1 MDTKALTIFLKLS
14 ELGSL
19 TRASLALELTPSMVS
34 RQLAQLENQCGGK
47 LFFRNGRGVILT
59 PLGECVLPHAKAIL
73 GGVERLQRDSA
84 GIAGVPTGVV
94 RIGMMPALAPIV
106 MPQLYA
112 QVRERYPR
120 VTLSLSEGYSSEL
133 DEMLGD
139 GSIDLAII
147 FQYGRSTRE
156 GRDFLAPVDSW
167 LVAGPGVLQA
177 ADAPMAFEA
186 IARQPLALP
195 PLPNNLRV
203 TMARQAA
210 QRGIDLNVVIEISSF
225 ITLLELLEQGQCVSV
240 LPYFAVSRKLASGRL
255 SGVPVAEP
263 SIARSLVLATTSFVP
278 ASLAV
283 REVSRI
289 MRTVVLDET
298 DGLLASPVSPGAQ
311 EGAGA

>member
-1 MDTKALTIFLKLS
+1 MDTKALTIFIKLS

-19 TRASLALELTPSMVS
+19 TRASLALELTPSTIS
-34 RQLAQLENQCGGK
+34 RQLAQLETQCGGK

-59 PLGECVLPHAKAIL
+59 PLGECVLPHAQAIL
-73 GGVERLQRDSA
+73 AGVERLQRDSV
-84 GIAGVPTGVV
+84 GMAGVPTGVV
-94 RIGMMPALAPIV
+94 RIGMMPALAPILV
-106 MPQLYA
+106 PQLYA
-112 QVRERYPR
+112 HVAERYPR

-133 DEMLGD
+133 DEMLAD

-147 FQYGRSTRE
+147 FQYGRSTRA

-177 ADAPMAFEA
+177 HEAPIPFEN

-203 TMARQAA
+203 TLARQAA
-210 QRGIDLNVVIEISSF
+210 QQGIDLNVVIEISSF
-225 ITLLELLEQGQCVSV
+225 ITLLELLEQGHCLSV
-240 LPYFAVSRKLASGRL
+240 LPYFAVSKKLASGQL
-255 SGVPVAEP
+255 SGVPIAEP
-263 SIARSLVLATTSFVP
+263 SIARSLMLATTSFVP

-289 MRTVVLDET
+289 MRTLIMGEA
-298 DGLLASPVSPGAQ
+298 GKMLLSPSAK
-311 EGAGA
+311 